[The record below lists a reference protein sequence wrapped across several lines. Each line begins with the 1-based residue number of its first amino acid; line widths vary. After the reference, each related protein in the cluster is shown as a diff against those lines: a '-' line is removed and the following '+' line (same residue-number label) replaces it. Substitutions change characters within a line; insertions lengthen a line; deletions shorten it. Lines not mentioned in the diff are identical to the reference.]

1 MPQLVIHRWLQTE
14 FGTSISTVPEGFEL
28 ERYARESG
36 RYDSERQIELVISF
50 ASAAAEHQRKTP
62 LAVDR
67 TLRNFSEQG
76 AMELAATV
84 TLDQRLRWWLRR
96 FGSQVEVLARETRRV
111 EVGADSEVGTSAYN
125 AG

>member
-1 MPQLVIHRWLQTE
+1 MPQLVLHRRLQTE

-36 RYDSERQIELVISF
+36 RYESERQIELAISF

-67 TLRNFSEQG
+67 RLRNFSEQG
-76 AMELAATV
+76 AMELTATV
-84 TLDQRLRWWLRR
+84 TLDQPLRWLRR
-96 FGSQVEVLARETRRV
+96 FGSQVEVLAREAWRV
-111 EVGADSEVGTSAYN
+111 EVGADAEVGTSAYN